1 MVVGDG
7 MMEGE
12 GKRIKAHTKGT
23 QGQQHRVVSVWKAK
37 FEALLTRVWVW
48 LSLILFPLKATHTH
62 THTHTPQNIIQPLKG
77 RKF

>member
-1 MVVGDG
+1 
-7 MMEGE
+7 MEGE

-48 LSLILFPLKATHTH
+48 LGLILFPLKAPPPHTH
-62 THTHTPQNIIQPLKG
+62 THASGADGGGKG
-77 RKF
+77 EVRDRSYP

>member
-7 MMEGE
+7 IMEGE

-48 LSLILFPLKATHTH
+48 LGLILFPLKAPP
-62 THTHTPQNIIQPLKG
+62 THTHTPQVQTVGGKE
-77 RKF
+77 K